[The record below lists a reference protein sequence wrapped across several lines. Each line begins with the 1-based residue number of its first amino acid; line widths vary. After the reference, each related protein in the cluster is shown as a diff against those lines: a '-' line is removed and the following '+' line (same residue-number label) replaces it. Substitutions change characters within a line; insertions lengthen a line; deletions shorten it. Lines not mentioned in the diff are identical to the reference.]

1 MNEFFS
7 FRRFSRL
14 FIKHTMEQYRT
25 YLMSIG
31 VLAGVLV
38 LCGAFLIIVAP
49 DALEPGF
56 QTASYMILLFISGG
70 IFTSTVFTE
79 FGEKN
84 KAIPALTLPATA
96 FEKFLVGWLYSYPIF
111 LVVYTC
117 IFYLALLGLGSLQ
130 HLPAGRH
137 FILFSIDQPEMPVFW
152 VMFTEIQSLA
162 LFGAIFFRKLQF
174 IKTGFAFFIALAVV
188 VLGNSLFLKILTG
201 VAVEK
206 MAIPFGFLNFY
217 IGDKYYSIGTG
228 NKASTLI
235 LVLLMVVAASTW
247 VAAYYRLKEKQV

>member
-7 FRRFSRL
+7 FRRFLRL
-14 FIKHTMEQYRT
+14 FVKHTSEHYRT

-38 LCGAFLIIVAP
+38 LCGAFLLIIAP
-49 DALEPGF
+49 GALEPGF
-56 QTASYMILLFISGG
+56 QTASYVILLFVSGG
-70 IFTSTVFTE
+70 IFTSTVFAE
-79 FGEKN
+79 YGEKN
-84 KAIPALTLPATA
+84 RAIPALTLPATA

-111 LVVYTC
+111 LAVYTLV
-117 IFYLALLGLGSLQ
+117 FYLALLGLGSLR
-130 HLPAGRH
+130 HMPAGRH
-137 FILFSIDQPEMPVFW
+137 FIVFSVGQSQMPVFL
-152 VMFTEIQSLA
+152 VMFTIIQSLA

-174 IKTGFAFFIALAVV
+174 IKTGFAFFITLGMVV
-188 VLGNSLFLKILTG
+188 VCNSLFLKIITG
-201 VAVEK
+201 VTVEK

-228 NKASTLI
+228 SQASELV

>member
-7 FRRFSRL
+7 FRRFLRL
-14 FIKHTMEQYRT
+14 FVKHSSEHYRA
-25 YLMSIG
+25 YLMSVG

-38 LCGAFLIIVAP
+38 LCGAFLIFITP
-49 DALEPGF
+49 EALDPGF
-56 QTASYMILLFISGG
+56 QTAAYVVLLFISGG

-79 FGEKN
+79 YGEKN
-84 KAIPALTLPATA
+84 KAVPALTLPATA

-117 IFYLALLGLGSLQ
+117 IFYLALLGLSSLRQ
-130 HLPAGRH
+130 MPAGRH
-137 FILFSIDQPEMPVFW
+137 FIVFSIVQPDIPVFW
-152 VMFTEIQSLA
+152 VMFTVIHSLA

-174 IKTGFAFFIALAVV
+174 IKTGFTFFISLAVV
-188 VLGNSLFLKILTG
+188 VLCNSLFLKVITG
-201 VAVEK
+201 VDVEK

-217 IGDKYYSIGTG
+217 IGNKYYSIGTG
-228 NKASTLI
+228 NEVSVLI
-235 LVLLMVVAASTW
+235 LVLLMAVAASTW